1 MVFSPVNYQYHST
14 DFKIVKIYFNY
25 FKDDIDFSY
34 FGWAILNTFIL
45 TLNFGDAYAE
55 ISP

>member
-25 FKDDIDFSY
+25 FKEDIDFSY
-34 FGWAILNTFIL
+34 FSWEILNTFIL
-45 TLNFGDAYAE
+45 
-55 ISP
+55 I